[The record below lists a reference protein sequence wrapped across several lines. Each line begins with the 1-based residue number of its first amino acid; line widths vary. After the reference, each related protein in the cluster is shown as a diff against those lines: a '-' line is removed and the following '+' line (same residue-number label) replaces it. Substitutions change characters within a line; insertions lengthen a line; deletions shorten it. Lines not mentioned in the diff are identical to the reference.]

1 MVYTRSAAGIEVMQ
15 AIKRAM
21 DPLSILNPAKV
32 L

>member
-15 AIKRAM
+15 AIKRPM
-21 DPLSILNPAKV
+21 DPLGTLNPGKV